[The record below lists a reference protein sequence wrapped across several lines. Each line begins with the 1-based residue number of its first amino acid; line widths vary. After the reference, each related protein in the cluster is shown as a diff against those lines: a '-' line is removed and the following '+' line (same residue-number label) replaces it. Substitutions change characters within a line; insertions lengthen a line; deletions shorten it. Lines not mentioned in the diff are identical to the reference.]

1 MPVPMLLSDQA
12 LFRDRDVF
20 DPDHV
25 PDTFQ
30 YRDGQLRE
38 MAYAIKPALF
48 GSRPHNIILRGSPG
62 TGKTTCVRHIFGEIR
77 ETTRRIIPVHVNC
90 RNDHTRFMVFAR
102 IYREIYGHLPPG
114 SGVSLRRLLDSVG
127 RELADGGRV
136 LLLCLDDADCMIP
149 EGVLS
154 DTLFPV
160 LRLHE
165 EFPGARSGV
174 ILAVSNTDCDLQREI
189 DAPVASMLQ
198 ASEVS
203 FPPYGEAEVRG
214 ILTHRLRQGV
224 CPGVVPDAILDVIV
238 EKTMLCGD
246 LRVGMEILRRSVQ
259 NAENAGKT
267 GVSEDDVL
275 PAFALAQYVCLSETV
290 KVLNTDEKRMLR
302 SMAEYS
308 MQEEQMNSRAV
319 YASVREEVP
328 MGYTLYFERLKKF
341 DRMRLISLYT
351 PKARGNTREIA
362 LRFDAG
368 SVVEKCGE

>member
-1 MPVPMLLSDQA
+1 MPIPMLLSDQT
-12 LFRDRDVF
+12 LFQDRDVF
-20 DPDHV
+20 DLDHI

-30 YRDGQLRE
+30 YRDVQLRE

-48 GSRPHNIILRGSPG
+48 GSRPHNIILRGIPG

-90 RNDHTRFMVFAR
+90 KNDHTRFMVFSR

-114 SGVSLRRLLDSVG
+114 SGISLRRLLDSVG
-127 RELADGGRV
+127 RELADGRRV

-154 DTLFPV
+154 YTLFSV

-174 ILAVSNTDCDLQREI
+174 ILAVSDMDCDFQREL
-189 DAPVASMLQ
+189 DAPVVSVLQ
-198 ASEVS
+198 ASEVF

-224 CPGVVPDAILDVIV
+224 YPGVIPDALLDVIV

-246 LRVGMEILRRSVQ
+246 LRVGMELLRHSVQ
-259 NAENAGKT
+259 NAENAGKK
-267 GVSEDDVL
+267 GVSEEDVL
-275 PAFALAQYVCLSETV
+275 PAFALAQNFCLSATV
-290 KVLNTDEKRMLR
+290 KVLNSAEKRMLR
-302 SMAEYS
+302 KMAEYS

-328 MGYTLYFERLKKF
+328 MGYTLYFERLRKF
-341 DRMRLISLYT
+341 DRMRLISLDT

-368 SVVEKCGE
+368 SVMEECGE